1 MWSCALICFHVS
13 TPFGETETDTFQ
25 LVLEF
30 SLHLI
35 LCKMQTKIKYSMPTA
50 CSNSRY
56 FMHPKYVYHAEP
68 CEALNYEET
77 TGQKVDAPANISTVI
92 YVNVC

>member
-1 MWSCALICFHVS
+1 
-13 TPFGETETDTFQ
+13 
-25 LVLEF
+25 
-30 SLHLI
+30 
-35 LCKMQTKIKYSMPTA
+35 MPTA

-68 CEALNYEET
+68 CKALNYEET
-77 TGQKVDAPANISTVI
+77 TGQKVDALTNISTVI

>member
-1 MWSCALICFHVS
+1 
-13 TPFGETETDTFQ
+13 
-25 LVLEF
+25 
-30 SLHLI
+30 
-35 LCKMQTKIKYSMPTA
+35 MPTA
-50 CSNSRY
+50 CSNPRY
-56 FMHPKYVYHAEP
+56 FMHPKYVYHAES

>member
-1 MWSCALICFHVS
+1 MSKR
-13 TPFGETETDTFQ
+13 FGETETDTFQ

-56 FMHPKYVYHAEP
+56 FMLPKYVYHAEP
-68 CEALNYEET
+68 CKALNYEET

>member
-1 MWSCALICFHVS
+1 
-13 TPFGETETDTFQ
+13 
-25 LVLEF
+25 
-30 SLHLI
+30 
-35 LCKMQTKIKYSMPTA
+35 MPTA
-50 CSNSRY
+50 CSNPRH
-56 FMHPKYVYHAEP
+56 FMYPKYVYHEEP

>member
-1 MWSCALICFHVS
+1 
-13 TPFGETETDTFQ
+13 
-25 LVLEF
+25 
-30 SLHLI
+30 
-35 LCKMQTKIKYSMPTA
+35 MQTKIKYSMPTA
-50 CSNSRY
+50 CSNPRY

-77 TGQKVDAPANISTVI
+77 TGQKEDAPANISTVI

>member
-1 MWSCALICFHVS
+1 MS
-13 TPFGETETDTFQ
+13 
-25 LVLEF
+25 
-30 SLHLI
+30 
-35 LCKMQTKIKYSMPTA
+35 TA
-50 CSNSRY
+50 CSNPRY